1 VKQPRKRKPTVAVID
16 IGSNSVRLVVYEA
29 LERSLISIFNE
40 KALCGLGREVQS
52 TGLLAPDAVERA
64 LTALR
69 RFHALCKIQQV
80 GRVFAI
86 ATAAC
91 RDASNGPDF
100 IAQAERI
107 CGVPIEILSGP
118 REAKLSALGVVSGI
132 HKPDG
137 IVGDLGGGSL
147 ELIDVR
153 GNSVRSGVTLP
164 LGSLALQDMSH
175 KSLKHAEQIVGQG
188 LADVAQL
195 KAGRGRT
202 FYAVGGTWRALA
214 RIHIFQS
221 GYPLGVM
228 HGYSIPASEALDFVR
243 RLRRL
248 AAAGMLANIEM
259 IADARRP
266 LLTYGA
272 LVLEYV
278 IRVTR
283 PKTIMFSTFGVR
295 EGLLYSMLPEPE
307 RAKDGLICAAEEL
320 NELLSRSARHARE
333 LIEWT
338 DHFARVVKLR
348 ETEEDRRLRHVACL
362 LSDIG
367 WRVHPDHRG
376 EQTLAQIINGNFGD
390 ISHQGRAFVGLAVFY
405 RYAGLSEENQP
416 PTIIQD
422 LVTATMLE
430 RARVLGAAFRVAH
443 LISAARPGVLPAT
456 HFRSE
461 GRKLMLVFEHRS
473 RRRSRRWP
481 LQAAGAARRPLR
493 INCHALEHDPEK
505 CAAVFPRDKR
515 KALALRSCSIK
526 EFLTWCAP
534 PHRPTASPAWPPQ
547 ACACARA
554 FPQSQRRSRPAAT
567 TVSRPARHRS

>member
-1 VKQPRKRKPTVAVID
+1 VKRPRKRKATVAVID

-29 LERSLISIFNE
+29 LERSLITIFNE

-69 RFHALCKIQQV
+69 RFRALCRIQQV
-80 GRVFAI
+80 GKVYAI

-91 RDASNGPDF
+91 RDATNGPDF
-100 IAQAERI
+100 IAQAERL
-107 CGVPIEILSGP
+107 CGVKIEILSGP

-153 GNSVRSGVTLP
+153 GNAVRSGVTLP
-164 LGSLALQDMSH
+164 LGSLALQDSSH
-175 KSLKHAEQIVGQG
+175 KSLKRAEGIVSSD
-188 LADVAQL
+188 LIDVAQL

-214 RIHIFQS
+214 RIHIIQS

-228 HGYSIPASEALDFVR
+228 HGYSIPAAEALEFAR

-248 AAAGMLANIEM
+248 AATGMLANIET
-259 IADARRP
+259 IAEARRP
-266 LLTYGA
+266 LLSYAA

-278 IRVTR
+278 IRVAR

-295 EGLLYSMLPEPE
+295 EGLLYSMLPEAE
-307 RAKDGLICAAEEL
+307 RAKDGLLTAAQEL

-348 ETEEDRRLRHVACL
+348 ETEEDKRLRHAACL

-376 EQTLAQIINGNFGD
+376 EQTMTQIINGNFGD

-416 PTIIQD
+416 PPIIQD
-422 LVTATMLE
+422 LVTAAMLE

-461 GRKLMLVFEHRS
+461 GRQLMLVFEHRMVDLVADRVGGRFKQLARLVGRTGS
-473 RRRSRRWP
+473 IVRR
-481 LQAAGAARRPLR
+481 
-493 INCHALEHDPEK
+493 
-505 CAAVFPRDKR
+505 
-515 KALALRSCSIK
+515 
-526 EFLTWCAP
+526 
-534 PHRPTASPAWPPQ
+534 
-547 ACACARA
+547 
-554 FPQSQRRSRPAAT
+554 
-567 TVSRPARHRS
+567 